1 MEVSTAAKL
10 DLSYARVKLAL
21 LLPSVPVLERGKL
34 VLLLHLS
41 YERGKLG
48 LLLHLSCEQWKL
60 GLLLHL
66 SCERGK
72 LVLLLHLSY
81 ERGKLGL
88 LLHPSCISAG
98 SKKSRLPVPLG
109 KTVADVAKRLGTKH
123 VVYSGL
129 ENVSAVTG
137 GKLQVLHFDGKGEV
151 EQYFWDQ
158 GVPMTS
164 VRIPFYYE
172 NFLTIMKPL
181 KAPVSDHY
189 TSWVCG
195 ARSPDSSVYLVFLSL
210 TLSLP
215 MFPMGDIPMDGISVA
230 DIGPAVA
237 RLFESPQGFLGK
249 PVGLTAQR
257 LTVKQYAEVLS
268 KHMGKTVMESKIT
281 PDMYEKLGFPGAKEL
296 ADMFRYKWMKPYRDI
311 ELTRQLNPNVR
322 SFDQFLSENKKA
334 VKDILKVT
342 SL

>member
-1 MEVSTAAKL
+1 M
-10 DLSYARVKLAL
+10 L
-21 LLPSVPVLERGKL
+21 LLQ
-34 VLLLHLS
+34 
-41 YERGKLG
+41 
-48 LLLHLSCEQWKL
+48 SCCIAIVQ
-60 GLLLHL
+60 G
-66 SCERGK
+66 
-72 LVLLLHLSY
+72 
-81 ERGKLGL
+81 
-88 LLHPSCISAG
+88 ISAG
-98 SKKSRLPVPLG
+98 SKKSRLPVPQG

-158 GVPMTS
+158 GVPVTS

-189 TSWVCG
+189 I
-195 ARSPDSSVYLVFLSL
+195 LVL
-210 TLSLP
+210 
-215 MFPMGDIPMDGISVA
+215 PMGDIPMDGISVA

-268 KHMGKTVMESKIT
+268 KHMGKTVMESKEPRPSSYLMCFLLVGQAVI
-281 PDMYEKLGFPGAKEL
+281 PDMSVF
-296 ADMFRYKWMKPYRDI
+296 
-311 ELTRQLNPNVR
+311 
-322 SFDQFLSENKKA
+322 
-334 VKDILKVT
+334 IL
-342 SL
+342 